1 MRTIKKILAPTDFSE
16 SARESIAYA
25 VDLAEKFGASV
36 TLLHAY
42 QTPAYLLPEGSI
54 LAGSDLIVDIMNRA
68 ADALADARIE
78 VQGKAPKVAID
89 TLLVEGLPFV
99 QVVNAAADG
108 NYDLIVMGTHG
119 RTGIRHVLLGSV
131 AERVVRRAPCP
142 VLTVRSSRGDVGDR
156 EAA

>member
-1 MRTIKKILAPTDFSE
+1 MRTIRKILAPTDFSE
-16 SARESIAYA
+16 SAKEAIDFA
-25 VDLAEKFGASV
+25 VELAQKFDAQL
-36 TLLHAY
+36 TLLHTY

-68 ADALADARIE
+68 AEALAEAKRGLE
-78 VQGKAPKVAID
+78 SKTPPVKID

-99 QVVNAAADG
+99 QIVNAARDG
-108 NYDLIVMGTHG
+108 RYDMIVMGTHG

-142 VLTVRSSRGDVGDR
+142 VLTVRQHALGEPS
-156 EAA
+156 AQY